1 VFDEI
6 EKANYKGIL
15 NFVTAYYIDIKPDL
29 KEGAKFND
37 RALAIYIDSK
47 KAPYSLEGFSQTT
60 RVYQIKLALMQKA
73 YQKAMVWINEAE
85 KASGYHADRV
95 LYQLKVQCLL
105 GLGKLQ
111 EAIDAVDQLLAVISA
126 ENSSF
131 SFATSSAQDFTPG
144 YIISDAN
151 GLVRL
156 AEAFRNYHGKPSVEE
171 EKLYWLALT
180 QLQHNIGNTP
190 LNQELKK
197 TFDKISSGL
206 MKAALN
212 RNFSREENN
221 KLLTFMEILSSQDL
235 INNFLLKRE
244 IAGNTGLYRLVEEEQ
259 FIRAYITFL
268 KKELQKRDSEDT
280 RQQLFE
286 KEIELKKIREQLAA
300 QYRQSNLFVVPQ
312 VDINTG
318 NKKNIIKFNVT
329 GNKLFKQRLHQGKL
343 TYHKIDDYPTLKR
356 DIEDY
361 LRAINNLQT
370 PVSTIKKKGTVL
382 YNKLFTNDFETIRPT
397 VIIADDI
404 LHYLPFE
411 LLVKDNAYLLE
422 NHTISYAS
430 SFYFLNSKGKEG
442 NVSRNKKAVFFAP
455 EYSGTVQENQLALRD
470 AAYTLSGAKEEVKQ
484 LSKLIAGRKY
494 IGNQASKR
502 NFKSLDPDISIL
514 HLAMHSNLND
524 GDPEL
529 SNLMFSNTEEDY
541 EMYISELY
549 GMNFNADLAV
559 LSACN
564 TGIGGFKDGGNL
576 VSIHQAFTIAG
587 IPATIASL
595 WHAPDHS
602 TKEIMLSFYK
612 NLQQGQ
618 DKAVALRQAKLD
630 YLQQT
635 TDENLQHPLYWAGF
649 VLSGDDTPVELPTSS
664 LWRQSRSIGGILLS
678 ILLIT
683 IVILV
688 SKRRNRRNIA

>member
-1 VFDEI
+1 
-6 EKANYKGIL
+6 
-15 NFVTAYYIDIKPDL
+15 
-29 KEGAKFND
+29 
-37 RALAIYIDSK
+37 
-47 KAPYSLEGFSQTT
+47 
-60 RVYQIKLALMQKA
+60 
-73 YQKAMVWINEAE
+73 
-85 KASGYHADRV
+85 
-95 LYQLKVQCLL
+95 
-105 GLGKLQ
+105 
-111 EAIDAVDQLLAVISA
+111 
-126 ENSSF
+126 
-131 SFATSSAQDFTPG
+131 
-144 YIISDAN
+144 
-151 GLVRL
+151 
-156 AEAFRNYHGKPSVEE
+156 
-171 EKLYWLALT
+171 
-180 QLQHNIGNTP
+180 
-190 LNQELKK
+190 
-197 TFDKISSGL
+197 
-206 MKAALN
+206 
-212 RNFSREENN
+212 
-221 KLLTFMEILSSQDL
+221 
-235 INNFLLKRE
+235 
-244 IAGNTGLYRLVEEEQ
+244 
-259 FIRAYITFL
+259 
-268 KKELQKRDSEDT
+268 
-280 RQQLFE
+280 
-286 KEIELKKIREQLAA
+286 
-300 QYRQSNLFVVPQ
+300 
-312 VDINTG
+312 
-318 NKKNIIKFNVT
+318 
-329 GNKLFKQRLHQGKL
+329 
-343 TYHKIDDYPTLKR
+343 
-356 DIEDY
+356 
-361 LRAINNLQT
+361 LQT

-602 TKEIMLSFYK
+602 TKEIMLLLYGKQSWIIY
-612 NLQQGQ
+612 NRQQMKTYNIHFTGQ
-618 DKAVALRQAKLD
+618 DLYYRGTIPQWNCQHHLCGGNPEVLAV
-630 YLQQT
+630 YC
-635 TDENLQHPLYWAGF
+635 
-649 VLSGDDTPVELPTSS
+649 
-664 LWRQSRSIGGILLS
+664 
-678 ILLIT
+678 
-683 IVILV
+683 
-688 SKRRNRRNIA
+688 